1 MDALGYIYGYEGLG
15 LKNNNPIYDIKAAY
29 PNLIKYY
36 GLISGFAFSLSF
48 SIAGIFAGIAIDKGK
63 RIRILSLAVFL
74 HSLA

>member
-15 LKNNNPIYDIKAAY
+15 LKNNNPFYDIKAAY

-36 GLISGFAFSLSF
+36 GFISGFAFSLSF
-48 SIAGIFAGIAIDKGK
+48 SIAGIFAGNAVDKGQ
-63 RIRILSLAVFL
+63 RVRILSLAVLL